1 MINSEAL
8 KGILRPV
15 ILKSLERMPFV
26 MQAYIGANMEFRG
39 AADRIAPSTS
49 SKLAINSGNLFRS
62 FTKGQPG
69 NVFRVS
75 QEGDNFEV
83 EYGSDLP
90 YARVQEFG
98 GFIASKGNMHKYF
111 WAKFAETKQP
121 YFKNIALSVKKK
133 GGVNI
138 PARPYF
144 NPAVDRLRNDTKFAS
159 DIKQQVI
166 NGIQQWQESQRRSNP

>member
-1 MINSEAL
+1 
-8 KGILRPV
+8 
-15 ILKSLERMPFV
+15 
-26 MQAYIGANMEFRG
+26 
-39 AADRIAPSTS
+39 
-49 SKLAINSGNLFRS
+49 
-62 FTKGQPG
+62 
-69 NVFRVS
+69 
-75 QEGDNFEV
+75 
-83 EYGSDLP
+83 
-90 YARVQEFG
+90 VQEFG

-144 NPAVDRLRNDTKFAS
+144 NPAVDRLRNDTKFAT

-166 NGIQQWQESQRRSNP
+166 IGIQQWQENQRRSNP

>member
-8 KGILRPV
+8 KGILRP
-15 ILKSLERMPFV
+15 IIADSLNKLPFV

-49 SKLAINSGNLFRS
+49 SKLAINSGTLFRS
-62 FTKGQPG
+62 FSKGQPG
-69 NVFRVS
+69 NVFKVS
-75 QEGDNFEV
+75 QNGDNFEA

-98 GFIASKGNMHKYF
+98 GFIASKGQMHKYF

-121 YFKNIALSVKKK
+121 YFKNIALSVQKK

-144 NPAVDRLRNDTKFAS
+144 NPAVEKLRNDGKFAS
-159 DIKQQVI
+159 NIRQEVI
-166 NGIQQWQESQRRSNP
+166 IGIQKWQENQRRSNP

>member
-1 MINSEAL
+1 
-8 KGILRPV
+8 
-15 ILKSLERMPFV
+15 
-26 MQAYIGANMEFRG
+26 MQAYIGTNMEFRG

-62 FTKGQPG
+62 FSKGQPG
-69 NVFRVS
+69 NVFRVL
-75 QEGDNFEV
+75 QNGDNFEA

-121 YFKNIALSVKKK
+121 YFKNIALSVQKK
-133 GGVNI
+133 GGVRI

-144 NPAVDRLRNDTKFAS
+144 NPAVEKLRNDGKFAS
-159 DIKQQVI
+159 NIRQEVI
-166 NGIQQWQESQRRSNP
+166 NGIQQWQENQRRSNP

>member
-1 MINSEAL
+1 MLSTEAL
-8 KGILRPV
+8 KGILRP
-15 ILKSLERMPFV
+15 IIADSLNKLPFV

-49 SKLAINSGNLFRS
+49 SKLAVNSGTLFRS
-62 FTKGQPG
+62 FSKGQAG

-75 QEGDNFEV
+75 QNGDNFEA
-83 EYGSDLP
+83 EYGSNLP

-121 YFKNIALSVKKK
+121 YFKNIALSVQKK
-133 GGVNI
+133 GGVRI

-144 NPAVDRLRNDTKFAS
+144 NPAVRRLSQDTKFAT

-166 NGIQQWQESQRRSNP
+166 IGIQKWQENQRRSNP

>member
-1 MINSEAL
+1 MLSTEAL
-8 KGILRPV
+8 KGILRP
-15 ILKSLERMPFV
+15 IIADSLNKLPFV

-49 SKLAINSGNLFRS
+49 SKLAINSGTLFRS
-62 FTKGQPG
+62 FSKGQPG

-75 QEGDNFEV
+75 QNGDNFEA

-98 GFIASKGNMHKYF
+98 GFIASKGRMHKYF

-121 YFKNIALSVKKK
+121 YFRNIALSVQKK

-144 NPAVDRLRNDTKFAS
+144 NPAVQRLSQDAKFAS

-166 NGIQQWQESQRRSNP
+166 NGIQQWQENQRRSNP